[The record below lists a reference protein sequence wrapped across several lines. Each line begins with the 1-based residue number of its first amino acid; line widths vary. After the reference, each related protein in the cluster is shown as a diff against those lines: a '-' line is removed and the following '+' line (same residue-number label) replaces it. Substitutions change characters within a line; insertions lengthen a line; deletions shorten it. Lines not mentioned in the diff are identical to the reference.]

1 MKIWYRQSM
10 SMLRIENNCLNG
22 LNILNKMIKRKE
34 RKIIKTSFSFWKKK
48 NRHHI
53 NFQNKIN
60 KFYKNNCRV
69 ALRRYYNTWVDVLY
83 HTLHIQSIFKRSL
96 QRFNS
101 NRLSL
106 CWYNWNDY
114 IDTVNLYKNKIQNFC
129 NIYDK
134 YVVTANHN
142 LLTRCYLK
150 WKLKSNFSVSIDALI
165 DQKTYDTK
173 RVLLIRSTI
182 YKLRTLSTNSLGN
195 ALRKWKTKTEEHR
208 RYMYGLKKNVQLIVR
223 YIQFNFKNVKSQAW
237 NIWLASCRYKAHVEH
252 LLYTA
257 RSRWKHQIVSSSYR
271 TWYIHVH
278 ASIRQRNQIKLL
290 FLRVIHKTKFHF
302 INKWKRFVTQQKKK
316 TFKFK
321 LFMEKWQMKQE
332 TVEKLCIKHVF
343 NKLMYNIYFSRI
355 IELSTIKNEDTKNRK
370 FKILRRFLKKKK
382 ERIIHL
388 RFLKWFERTKA
399 LKEKEINFKTSM
411 SFWINQSLSKS
422 FNTWYVSVTYG
433 IRSKQMKRNVL
444 NLLNRSQKN
453 VTNTF
458 YQKWSLWY
466 QDRKYCRGIVN
477 RQIFRLMYNRKQQ
490 GFDTWVSVLQS
501 MTNKDVNCK
510 HGCFILVRL
519 TSRYEKH
526 MKSIM

>member
-1 MKIWYRQSM
+1 LHWFFTIDVMKKNEQKILQTILLMKNKNVNKSFEVWYNYTIEIKKMKRQLHQVTAKFTKQLESKLLNTWIHYVDRRILFRNFLRHRSETIKRHLLDVHMKIWYRQSM

-69 ALRRYYNTWVDVLY
+69 TLRRYYNTWVDVLY

-134 YVVTANHN
+134 YIVTANRN
-142 LLTRCYLK
+142 LLTSCYLK

-208 RYMYGLKKNVQLIVR
+208 RYMYKVEKNVQLIVR

-237 NIWLASCRYKAHVEH
+237 NIWLAFCRYKAHVEH

-370 FKILRRFLKKKK
+370 FKLLRRFLKKKK
-382 ERIIHL
+382 R
-388 RFLKWFERTKA
+388 
-399 LKEKEINFKTSM
+399 KELYI
-411 SFWINQSLSKS
+411 
-422 FNTWYVSVTYG
+422 
-433 IRSKQMKRNVL
+433 
-444 NLLNRSQKN
+444 
-453 VTNTF
+453 
-458 YQKWSLWY
+458 
-466 QDRKYCRGIVN
+466 
-477 RQIFRLMYNRKQQ
+477 
-490 GFDTWVSVLQS
+490 
-501 MTNKDVNCK
+501 
-510 HGCFILVRL
+510 
-519 TSRYEKH
+519 
-526 MKSIM
+526 